1 MCNFLTPLCLLDL
14 ENKSYQIFW
23 ILKIKKRRNWT
34 KVKVMKEETKTKKLT
49 NALQQVGA
57 LLEKDSIVWPYQKM
71 NTIEFMRKYFP
82 DADSAKEI
90 EKFKKLTPEKF
101 LQVIENKLRTIDAI
115 LGPLEDRMKAL
126 EFQHRLLS
134 FFAIFSPRKL
144 KECQKILNRTPR
156 GIREGF
162 TSEKV
167 LELASKKGFS
177 QKQVAEIMALWLNM
191 RYYGA
196 LSCGLSPKFLLNSV
210 KDANA
215 LRNKLETIE
224 RTLQNL
230 EPKVESK
237 REEYSNWV
245 LKKQY
250 IDEERKLMTFGPESI
265 QTLETVLNTVYQES
279 TRGELTQAEAM
290 ELVNKADKIIKTAI
304 ELGKSEKKTFISK
317 EKLEKLNHIIKELKE
332 KPKLFFII
340 AQISNLL
347 EKKKPLKQEH
357 ISTLQKI
364 VSVVELLPE
373 TTEEAVN
380 NQDLKKN
387 LQLIFEPLKYT
398 PIEKKQIKKKS
409 KKIRKS
415 RRGSKKRQTEKE
427 KEGIVELQNEI
438 DILKKIF
445 DETSKWFLERVIE
458 EKKEGLENLI
468 EIFNG
473 IPIGLGTYVAHL
485 VMNRS
490 IKINI
495 DKFKECLI
503 GYLGKTGVYELYS
516 QLGKGFKEEIEI
528 EVADEIAI
536 PPKADQRLAPI
547 QKQIKFE
554 FMKYMETAK
563 LKKVPLFNILESYQI
578 PPIHLVDL
586 LLETSQNTLVNIINL
601 NADQKLHT
609 LMNLN
614 PDEYEVKL
622 KTLNLKLS
630 SLMKNISKA
639 LEKVILTELDKKEFK
654 KENIFENFSKEI
666 KEIWIKNLINVK
678 KIEPKV
684 TEITTNKVSALAAK
698 LEGGFKKKVPSEMR
712 PGPLRAGPPSAVQ
725 KSEPPDIKQPI
736 PSRAAPPTAAGRAT
750 PPSAAGRAAPPS
762 AAGRAA
768 PPSAAGRAAPPSA
781 IDHSISTPPSNIPQ
795 SEPRQTVLS
804 SNSTVDKK
812 DKEIEI
818 GSSGTKQGL
827 IIKKVS
833 KKGRKKKQ
841 RRVTKTISKKSKV
854 EIEKTRTEVSQEIIE
869 KDELEAPQIID
880 IESLEEL
887 EEIKDEKILQEKS
900 ESIVSEKM
908 KTDSIKIMPDFAM
921 PNTKPTINLME
932 RTMHL
937 KETIEEAMKLVE
949 SSMVDMDK
957 LSPDSL
963 KNALQLVYQLREL
976 EKMDIG
982 AIDPTKIRQ
991 IADLAESLKN
1001 SKETIIIQK
1010 EKLKQ
1015 LETKLNERAL
1025 LALDSKL
1032 ELITKIFD
1040 DFIRDL
1046 KNTIAQLSGK
1056 GEQLIRHFG
1065 KKGGKEYRT
1074 RQRIKKEGKTL
1085 ARHVDILKKIGNLPP
1100 KEFEHAKQVYLAFWR
1115 AREER
1120 KTKLI
1125 KKYSEI
1131 LTDLIGIDR
1140 KEFLKLTRDPKLKTS
1155 LDDLFKVN

>member
-1 MCNFLTPLCLLDL
+1 
-14 ENKSYQIFW
+14 
-23 ILKIKKRRNWT
+23 
-34 KVKVMKEETKTKKLT
+34 
-49 NALQQVGA
+49 
-57 LLEKDSIVWPYQKM
+57 
-71 NTIEFMRKYFP
+71 
-82 DADSAKEI
+82 
-90 EKFKKLTPEKF
+90 
-101 LQVIENKLRTIDAI
+101 
-115 LGPLEDRMKAL
+115 
-126 EFQHRLLS
+126 
-134 FFAIFSPRKL
+134 
-144 KECQKILNRTPR
+144 
-156 GIREGF
+156 
-162 TSEKV
+162 
-167 LELASKKGFS
+167 
-177 QKQVAEIMALWLNM
+177 
-191 RYYGA
+191 
-196 LSCGLSPKFLLNSV
+196 
-210 KDANA
+210 
-215 LRNKLETIE
+215 
-224 RTLQNL
+224 
-230 EPKVESK
+230 
-237 REEYSNWV
+237 
-245 LKKQY
+245 
-250 IDEERKLMTFGPESI
+250 
-265 QTLETVLNTVYQES
+265 
-279 TRGELTQAEAM
+279 
-290 ELVNKADKIIKTAI
+290 
-304 ELGKSEKKTFISK
+304 
-317 EKLEKLNHIIKELKE
+317 
-332 KPKLFFII
+332 
-340 AQISNLL
+340 
-347 EKKKPLKQEH
+347 
-357 ISTLQKI
+357 
-364 VSVVELLPE
+364 
-373 TTEEAVN
+373 
-380 NQDLKKN
+380 
-387 LQLIFEPLKYT
+387 
-398 PIEKKQIKKKS
+398 
-409 KKIRKS
+409 
-415 RRGSKKRQTEKE
+415 
-427 KEGIVELQNEI
+427 
-438 DILKKIF
+438 
-445 DETSKWFLERVIE
+445 
-458 EKKEGLENLI
+458 
-468 EIFNG
+468 
-473 IPIGLGTYVAHL
+473 
-485 VMNRS
+485 
-490 IKINI
+490 
-495 DKFKECLI
+495 
-503 GYLGKTGVYELYS
+503 
-516 QLGKGFKEEIEI
+516 
-528 EVADEIAI
+528 
-536 PPKADQRLAPI
+536 
-547 QKQIKFE
+547 
-554 FMKYMETAK
+554 
-563 LKKVPLFNILESYQI
+563 
-578 PPIHLVDL
+578 
-586 LLETSQNTLVNIINL
+586 NTLVNIINL

-698 LEGGFKKKVPSEMR
+698 LEGGFKKKIPSKMR
-712 PGPLRAGPPSAVQ
+712 PGPPRAGPPSAVQ

-736 PSRAAPPTAAGRAT
+736 PSRAAPPTAAGRA
-750 PPSAAGRAAPPS
+750 APH
-762 AAGRAA
+762 
-768 PPSAAGRAAPPSA
+768 SAAGRAAPPSA

-804 SNSTVDKK
+804 SNSTIDKK

-818 GSSGTKQGL
+818 GSSRTKQGL
-827 IIKKVS
+827 TIKKVS

-841 RRVTKTISKKSKV
+841 RRVTKTIPKKSKI

-887 EEIKDEKILQEKS
+887 EEIKDEKMLQKKS
-900 ESIVSEKM
+900 ESIISEKM
-908 KTDSIKIMPDFAM
+908 KTNSIKIMPDFAM
-921 PNTKPTINLME
+921 PDTKPTINLME
-932 RTMHL
+932 RTVHL

-1100 KEFEHAKQVYLAFWR
+1100 KEFEHAKQVYIAFWR
-1115 AREER
+1115 SREER

-1155 LDDLFKVN
+1155 LNDLFKVN